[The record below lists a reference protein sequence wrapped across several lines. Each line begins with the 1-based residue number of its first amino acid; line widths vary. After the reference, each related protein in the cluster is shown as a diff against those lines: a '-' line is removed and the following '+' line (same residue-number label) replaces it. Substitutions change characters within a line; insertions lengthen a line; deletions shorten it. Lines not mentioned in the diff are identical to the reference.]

1 MGRAMGFRDRFTA
14 WLTGLG
20 AETDSL
26 PLLLNGLCTFLNA
39 EDYAI
44 HRCSLATETVHPQMT
59 GMRHV
64 WYREAVEIAPVN
76 PAVLVE
82 RRQYRLGDAL
92 IDEIF
97 FNSESQQSPQ
107 YKASPF
113 YQIELHGELY
123 ETIAPPGSP
132 QPFPLFDD
140 LAHEG
145 CTAYYGVTL
154 KSFAGMLQKISLAT
168 SRGGGLEPRQVDDLR
183 WALSLLTLHINTL
196 IEFNIKTTLARV
208 YLGRDPGE
216 RVSKGMIAA
225 GNVISLGGAI
235 WFSDLRGF
243 TETSGRLS
251 PEALIALLNEYF
263 GTVVG
268 PIYAAGGEVLKY
280 IGDAVLAVFPE
291 ANFADGAA
299 ACHAALEAVAETE
312 RQLAALNA
320 RRGPDAGPPVA
331 HGIGLHYGDTLY
343 GNIGVIE
350 RLDFTVIG
358 REVNVAS
365 RIEGM
370 IKQLGHSPICS
381 AAFVERAG
389 VPAES
394 LGSFALRGVA
404 EPVELFR
411 LASG

>member
-1 MGRAMGFRDRFTA
+1 MGFRERYSA
-14 WLTGLG
+14 WLAGPCIDI
-20 AETDSL
+20 DSL
-26 PLLLNGLCTFLNA
+26 PALIDAFCQFLNR

-44 HRCSLATETVHPQMT
+44 HRCSLPTETVHPQMT

-64 WYREAVEIAPVN
+64 WYREAVEITPVN

-82 RRQYRLGDAL
+82 RRQYRIGEAL

-97 FNSESQQSPQ
+97 FNSFSQQSPQ

-113 YQIELHGELY
+113 YRIEQEGELY
-123 ETIAPPGSP
+123 EIIAPSGSP
-132 QPFPLFDD
+132 QAYPLFDD
-140 LAHEG
+140 LANEG
-145 CTAYYGVTL
+145 CTAYFGMVL
-154 KSFAGMLQKISLAT
+154 KSFAGMLQKVSLAT
-168 SRGGGLEPRQVDDLR
+168 TRPGGFEPRQVDDLR

-196 IEFNIKTTLARV
+196 VEASIKNTLARV

-225 GNVISLGGAI
+225 GNLISLRGAI

-251 PEALIALLNEYF
+251 PEELIALLNEYF
-263 GTVVG
+263 GTVVS

-291 ANFADGAA
+291 ANFASGAE
-299 ACHAALEAVAETE
+299 ACRAALTAVAEAVE
-312 RQLAALNA
+312 RLAALNA
-320 RRGPDAGPPVA
+320 RRGADAGPPVA

-365 RIEGM
+365 RIEEM
-370 IKQLGHSPICS
+370 TKQLDHSPICS
-381 AAFVERAG
+381 AAFAERAG
-389 VPAES
+389 VPAAS
-394 LGSFALRGVA
+394 LGSFALRGVP